1 MRVVAIASCIAIW
14 SCGGGNSARGA
25 AIDRPSLTEID
36 GAYWCVIEQ
45 ADLAYPAYP
54 CTIQNVDHRFVL
66 AKLGGSQ
73 RFEGEIKPVGAGFSF
88 DGVFFCPWGECTQPL
103 HGTFEP
109 SDGGLVGTFRD
120 STMIVRMTAVQLGTA
135 SYDATLYGG
144 GYGDTGYGGAG
155 YGGTSYGGAGSE

>member
-1 MRVVAIASCIAIW
+1 MRLLAVASCIAIW
-14 SCGGGNSARGA
+14 SCGGGTSTRGA
-25 AIDRPSLTEID
+25 AIDRPALAEID

-45 ADLAYPAYP
+45 AALAYPAYA

-73 RFEGEIKPVGAGFSF
+73 RFEGEIKPVGTGFSF

-120 STMIVRMTAVQLGTA
+120 STMIVRMTAVQLGAA
-135 SYDATLYGG
+135 SHDSTLYGG
-144 GYGDTGYGGAG
+144 GYGGAS
-155 YGGTSYGGAGSE
+155 YGGTSYGGAGAD